1 MWHHTGIESSHFCLI
16 EARDRSELG
25 QAYHFDEV
33 AAVVELDKCV
43 RRSDSAYDKY
53 SRTEAFWFSGVP
65 SLFRSQTFSYVEA
78 KHLVWKDRSLPI
90 SISLDHVIRSVWK

>member
-43 RRSDSAYDKY
+43 RRSESVYDKY
-53 SRTEAFWFSGVP
+53 SRTEAFWFSGVLIRRSETS
-65 SLFRSQTFSYVEA
+65 SLEGQEFADFDKFR
-78 KHLVWKDRSLPI
+78 
-90 SISLDHVIRSVWK
+90 